1 MKSVCIQVGHWQIES
16 LSANY
21 MRSWR
26 SVDILRRSTGAAGE
40 RDYHWN
46 KVMPLLKQKLIDK
59 GIQVYITGAIW
70 DDIYKDHNF
79 DLWISLHY
87 DGGGSENRC
96 MVSAPTREAVPGFLN
111 DKAQREA
118 ERFCAIWKA
127 VYPEMTGTINRDN
140 RITEGMLWYYAFDF
154 VPLDTPAVIIE
165 HFNHTSDKGQELKG
179 KAELIAEADFK
190 AILQFL
196 DIPEE
201 QPSNKYEVR
210 YQGKKVKEY
219 DFDIVKDYKEKE
231 KVLIEKSN
239 ALENL
244 GKALEVCKVEK
255 ATEVSKLNLS
265 HLDYKK
271 DTEKVI
277 TKLEGDIKVQDTEI
291 DGLEKIIKQLKKDHT
306 FDLYSG
312 WDLIGLG
319 VQKLLKKEVKK
330 NGLQEGKEEKKEVKE
345 VKKDDE

>member
-1 MKSVCIQVGHWQIES
+1 MKSVCIQVGHWQIEN
-16 LSANY
+16 LSASH

-46 KVMPLLKQKLIDK
+46 KMMPILKKLLIDR
-59 GIQVYITGAIW
+59 GIQVYITSGIW

-79 DLWISLHY
+79 DLWVSLHY

-96 MVSAPTREAVPGFLN
+96 MISAPTREAVPAFLN

-127 VYPEMTGTINRDN
+127 VYPEMTETINRDN

-165 HFNHTSDKGQELKG
+165 HFNHTSDKGQELKQ
-179 KAELIAEADFK
+179 KPEVVAEADFK
-190 AILQFL
+190 AIVQFL
-196 DIPEE
+196 DIAEE
-201 QPSNKYEVR
+201 QLSNKYEVH
-210 YQGKKVKEY
+210 YQGKKIKEY
-219 DFDIVKDYKEKE
+219 DFDIVKDYNEKQRAL
-231 KVLIEKSN
+231 KDKSN
-239 ALENL
+239 ALEKL
-244 GKALEVCKVEK
+244 TKEFEGFKVKK
-255 ATEVSKLNLS
+255 ATETSKLNLS
-265 HLDYKK
+265 HLNYKK

-277 TKLEGDIKVQDTEI
+277 TKLEGEIKVQDTEI
-291 DGLEKIIKQLKKDHT
+291 DGLEKIIKQLKKEST

-319 VQKLLKKEVKK
+319 ISKLLKRREVI
-330 NGLQEGKEEKKEVKE
+330 
-345 VKKDDE
+345 KDE